1 MGVKAAEKKAGKVQP
16 VRLYVKGAICS
27 FKRSGTATQYENQNI
42 MKIQGVQDR
51 ASTAFYLGKKV
62 AYVYK
67 AQTEKKGSKYRCIW
81 GVVRRA
87 HGNNGAVRASFKK
100 NLPPK
105 ALGAPVRVMLYPSS
119 L

>member
-1 MGVKAAEKKAGKVQP
+1 MVKATKKTTGAP
-16 VRLYVKGAICS
+16 VRLYVKGAIVS
-27 FKRSGTATQYENQNI
+27 FKRSGAANQNI
-42 MKIQGVQDR
+42 LKIQGVQDR

-67 AQTEKKGSKYRCIW
+67 AQTEKKGSKYRCMW

>member
-1 MGVKAAEKKAGKVQP
+1 MVKAVEKKAGKVQP

-42 MKIQGVQDR
+42 LKIQGVQDR

-67 AQTEKKGSKYRCIW
+67 AQTEKKGSKSPRSLGSQAW
-81 GVVRRA
+81 QDGVQNQRQHWLHPV
-87 HGNNGAVRASFKK
+87 GA
-100 NLPPK
+100 
-105 ALGAPVRVMLYPSS
+105 
-119 L
+119 

>member
-1 MGVKAAEKKAGKVQP
+1 MVKAEKKAGKQP
-16 VRLYVKGAICS
+16 VRLYVKGVITS
-27 FKRSGTATQYENQNI
+27 FKRSGTATQNI

-67 AQTEKKGSKYRCIW
+67 AQTEKKGSKYRCMW
-81 GVVRRA
+81 GVIRRA

-105 ALGAPVRVMLYPSS
+105 ALGAPVRIMLYPSS
-119 L
+119 I

>member
-1 MGVKAAEKKAGKVQP
+1 MVKAAEKKAGKVQP

-67 AQTEKKGSKYRCIW
+67 AQTEKKGSKSDFRLFVAPAGCLYFGCRQPTTTEQ
-81 GVVRRA
+81 
-87 HGNNGAVRASFKK
+87 GNNA
-100 NLPPK
+100 K
-105 ALGAPVRVMLYPSS
+105 ATQAKPAIL
-119 L
+119 